1 MTAGASGD
9 RRIVVDL
16 NADVGE
22 SFGRYTLGADEE
34 LLGIVTSANVACG
47 AHAGDPQVMR
57 RTVRLAVRHG
67 VAVGAH
73 PGFFDL
79 QGFGRREIALAPEEV
94 EDIVLYQIGALAAV
108 AAAEGSRLSHVKPH
122 GALYNMAARD
132 RALADAVARAVAAFD
147 RGLVLVGLAGSV
159 LLDAGEAAGLRV
171 AAEAF
176 ADRAYEPDGSLTPR
190 HRPGS
195 VLQNADHVVARAIR
209 IVRERR
215 VEATDGS
222 TIPVRADTLCI
233 HGDTPGAVALARAV
247 RRGLEANG
255 VEVRAFASR

>member
-1 MTAGASGD
+1 MV
-9 RRIVVDL
+9 IDL

-22 SFGRYTLGADEE
+22 SFGRYTLGADDE
-34 LLGIVTSANVACG
+34 LLAIVTSANVACG

-79 QGFGRREIALAPEEV
+79 QGFGRREMALSPEEV
-94 EDIVLYQIGALAAV
+94 EDAVLYQLGALAGV
-108 AAAEGSRLSHVKPH
+108 AAAEGARLTHVKPH

-132 RALADAVARAVAAFD
+132 RALADAIARAVAAFD
-147 RGLVLVGLAGSV
+147 RSLVLVGLAGSA
-159 LLDAGEAAGLRV
+159 LLTAGRAAGLSV

-176 ADRAYEPDGSLTPR
+176 ADRAYEPDGSLASR
-190 HRPGS
+190 RRPGS
-195 VLQNADHVVARAIR
+195 VLQNVDEVAARAVR
-209 IVRERR
+209 LVREHR
-215 VEATDGS
+215 VQATDGS
-222 TIPVRADTLCI
+222 TIVVEADTICI

-247 RRGLEANG
+247 RRALEANG
-255 VEVRAFASR
+255 IDVRAFASR